1 MPQKLVK
8 FSEKK
13 LNLRKL
19 SRYTGLPYI
28 WGEKKN
34 AKGTMKNT
42 KSAYYKQ
49 ENETQ
54 RVFAAAKLF
63 GRQFEQK
70 NGNF

>member
-1 MPQKLVK
+1 
-8 FSEKK
+8 
-13 LNLRKL
+13 
-19 SRYTGLPYI
+19 
-28 WGEKKN
+28 
-34 AKGTMKNT
+34 MKNT